1 MRKLAIALLAV
12 PILSVL
18 YASTF
23 LRRSPMIRIGSTVGL
38 GVVVALGVIVVGRPA
53 PAAATAP
60 IVEVPLPAAAF
71 RTVVATDRDL
81 AEPVTIEFSV
91 PMDEASVG
99 VRALG
104 HARRPRSRWPG
115 TRPPRS

>member
-12 PILSVL
+12 PILAVL
-18 YASTF
+18 YASTA
-23 LRRSPMIRIGSTVGL
+23 LRRSPLVRIGFTVGL

-60 IVEVPLPAAAF
+60 IADVPLPAAAF

-81 AEPVTIEFSV
+81 GEPVTIEFSV

-99 VRALG
+99 CRAHG
-104 HARRPRSRWPG
+104 HADHPGRPRPG
-115 TRPPRS
+115 IPRPRP